1 MHQNHLVGCGVGI
14 ALALILV
21 AFSGG
26 SAGSLGVL
34 LAALICPVVMVGAM
48 WLLMGNAERGSH
60 QSHGLDVRPGS
71 EHLGLG
77 VAGDFR

>member
-1 MHQNHLVGCGVGI
+1 MHKNHLVGCGVGI

-48 WLLMGNAERGSH
+48 WLLMGSGDRGSH
-60 QSHGLDVRPGS
+60 QPHSLDVGPHDPTR
-71 EHLGLG
+71 
-77 VAGDFR
+77 R

>member
-1 MHQNHLVGCGVGI
+1 MHKNHLVGCGVGI

-48 WLLMGNAERGSH
+48 WLLMGSADRGSRH
-60 QSHGLDVRPGS
+60 SRDLDVRPHDPS
-71 EHLGLG
+71 
-77 VAGDFR
+77 RQ

>member
-1 MHQNHLVGCGVGI
+1 MHKNHLVGCGVGI

-48 WLLMGNAERGSH
+48 WLLMGSADRGSH
-60 QSHGLDVRPGS
+60 RPTDLDVRPHDPS
-71 EHLGLG
+71 
-77 VAGDFR
+77 RQ